1 MRQVRLTEE
10 LINEGCGA
18 IVNEAAVKDRLFCG
32 MKSIHYDRG
41 KVQYYLCED
50 CYIQSQF
57 PEGIQTKRG

>member
-1 MRQVRLTEE
+1 MSLVKFTADSS
-10 LINEGCGA
+10 EGCGV

-32 MKSIHYDRG
+32 MKSIHYVRG